1 MTKYLAQLNAII
13 QERWPPHQVPK
24 VPKATSVTFGTSE
37 DSHLS
42 PISGTEARLLAEA
55 ESAEEFRRSNEATA
69 RSPCQS
75 QFRAELKLLRE
86 ANAKVYA
93 TRTPWKSK

>member
-1 MTKYLAQLNAII
+1 
-13 QERWPPHQVPK
+13 VPK
-24 VPKATSVTFGTSE
+24 VPKAPSVTFGTSE
-37 DSHLS
+37 DSRLS

-55 ESAEEFRRSNEATA
+55 EEAEK
-69 RSPCQS
+69 S

-93 TRTPWKSK
+93 NPTPWKVK